1 MPDTERQK
9 YNSLSIVIVT
19 WNSAHEIRDCVN
31 SITASGFKNDYEII
45 VVDNNSTDG
54 TPALLDELQQEE
66 QALNVAHIDKNM
78 GYTWACNYGI
88 KASVYENVLLLNPDT
103 QIIGDALQKLVSVLN
118 SKEKYGAAAPQLLND
133 DGSIQHSVRTLP
145 SYKDMF
151 FEMSLLSS
159 VFSGSKYFAR
169 WKMKY
174 FPHNETAE
182 VEQPMAAALIVKK
195 KILDEVGN
203 MDERFKMFFNDVD
216 LCKKII
222 DKGYKIIFYP
232 EAKIR
237 HSKGVSIYKDRANM
251 IKVWTKDAL
260 AYFNKHK
267 NSALYPVFALGL
279 NFTGF
284 FRRIYYKF
292 K

>member
-1 MPDTERQK
+1 VPDSGLQK

-19 WNSAHEIRDCVN
+19 WNSADEIGDCIR
-31 SITASGFKNDYEII
+31 SIVSSRFPYEHEII
-45 VVDNNSTDG
+45 VVDNNSSDG
-54 TPALLDELQQEE
+54 TPALLDKLQQEIE
-66 QALNVAHIDKNM
+66 ELNAARIDKNM

-103 QIIGDALQKLVSVLN
+103 QITGNALQKLIELLN
-118 SKEKYGAAAPQLLND
+118 TKEEYGAAAPQLLND

-145 SYKDMF
+145 GYRDMF

-159 VFSGSKYFAR
+159 VFSGSKFFAR

-174 FPHNETAE
+174 FSHNELAE
-182 VEQPMAAALIVKK
+182 VEQPMAAALMVKK
-195 KILDEVGN
+195 KVLDEVGN

-222 DKGYKIIFYP
+222 DRRYKIIFYP
-232 EAKIR
+232 GAKIK

-251 IKVWTKDAL
+251 IKIWTDDAL
-260 AYFNKHK
+260 EYFNKHK
-267 NSALYPVFALGL
+267 NSLLYIPLAVGL
-279 NFTGF
+279 KITGF
-284 FRRIYYKF
+284 FRRMYYKF
-292 K
+292 R